1 MSELPKIREVLAKC
15 WVYGLAIF
23 LNFSVTLCIF
33 PAIGK
38 KHALKRYDQFALN
51 TSCFWGSTE
60 SNITPVVQFH
70 EIFVTKILNIL
81 LLNQKFG
88 EIAHL

>member
-1 MSELPKIREVLAKC
+1 MSYESAKACAVLVEDTAKE
-15 WVYGLAIF
+15 A
-23 LNFSVTLCIF
+23 NNNNKKAS
-33 PAIGK
+33 ASASIGK
-38 KHALKRYDQFALN
+38 KNALKRYDQFALN